1 MIMRREFLPLL
12 VTVLLLQ
19 AHCSIETHRVKS
31 TTVNGYTY
39 EYVTNDPSGT
49 RIYTLDNGLKVYL
62 SDYEVT
68 PRVQVSIA
76 IKAGGKNDPTNNTG
90 LAHYLEHMMFKGNQF
105 FGTNDYVQEEVLLDS
120 IELLFNQYA
129 KLTDTLERKNLYKQ
143 IDDLSYRA
151 SAFAIPNEYDRMISA
166 IGGQYLNAYTT
177 QDRTVYIVDVPSNEL
192 ERLIRI
198 EGSRFKKIVNRLFHT
213 ELETVYEEKNRSLDN
228 DNRKVS
234 EKINE
239 LLFETHPYG
248 TQTVIGTIEH
258 LKNPSITEIEKY
270 FDLYYGPNNAAI
282 CISGDIDFEET
293 IQWINNHF
301 GDWEPNSELPTWNKI
316 EENQIDT
323 PREADVFG
331 PNAERIDIGFRLN
344 GYNTDDFLKATLID
358 MLLNNGE
365 AGLIDINLIQQQKV
379 LSAGS
384 YISDNQD
391 YSIHRIYGMPKE
403 GQSLDQVRELLL
415 EQIQNIKDGA
425 FDSWLI
431 EAVINDLKKNQM
443 LYEEDV
449 DFANYYRSYDMVMA
463 FANEIPWLQHV
474 TYFDRLSDI
483 TKEELVAFANLHYTD
498 NYGVVY
504 KKTGRDPNARKVEK
518 PAITKVQVN
527 SEDTSEFHQNLLNSK
542 VEKLDPKFIDFTAEL
557 DFFEVDKWPV
567 VAKENNSNDLFE
579 LTYLF
584 DFGKNFDKRLHNIN
598 NDLLNILGTHEYSPE
613 ELQKEF
619 YRLGSSYTISH
630 SSRGNRIYITLRG
643 LNQNLKP
650 SLELF
655 EGLLQNPVGSQEA
668 LDLLVDRIL
677 KSRADV
683 KKNKNAVLSRLR
695 SYSIYGPINPQ
706 TDILSE
712 RELRELSIDELT
724 DLIKDLG
731 RYHHRVLYYGNSNQ
745 NELSELLR
753 TYHFTTDEVQEVG
766 ELVQYQEV
774 SYDKAQVYWSHFD
787 MVQSEINLLA
797 KLETFDNQKSPA
809 VAVFNEYFAA
819 LVFQE
824 IREAQGLAYS
834 VSCYYSQGTQP
845 GYSDFLNSYVGIQ
858 SDKQIEALN
867 SMFYLINTP
876 LDSEQAF
883 QVAKDA
889 VINQIESE
897 RITKSGVLDSYIEH
911 IDRSLDT
918 DSRELVYQIVK
929 DMSFNDLKAFQDEYI
944 SNTQHNIAI
953 VGNRDNIDFEN
964 LATYGKVTELSL
976 EELFGY

>member
-1 MIMRREFLPLL
+1 MQQKFFPLL
-12 VTVLLLQ
+12 IVLVLLQ
-19 AHCSIETHRVKS
+19 SYCMIEKHSVKS
-31 TTVNGYTY
+31 ATVNEYNY

-49 RIYTLDNGLKVYL
+49 RIYTLENGLKIYL
-62 SDYEVT
+62 SDYEVA

-76 IKAGGKNDPTNNTG
+76 IKAGGKNDPADNTG
-90 LAHYLEHMMFKGNQF
+90 LAHYLEHMLFKGNQY
-105 FGTNDYVQEEVLLDS
+105 FGTNNYVQEEVLLDS

-129 KLTDTLERKNLYKQ
+129 KLTDTLERKNLYEQ

-151 SAFAIPNEYDRMISA
+151 SAFAIPNEYDKMIST

-177 QDRTVYIVDVPSNEL
+177 EDRTVYIVDVPSNEL
-192 ERLIRI
+192 ERLLKI

-213 ELETVYEEKNRSLDN
+213 ELETVYEEKNRSLDS

-239 LLFETHPYG
+239 LLFEIHPYG
-248 TQTVIGTIEH
+248 TQTVIGTIDH
-258 LKNPSITEIEKY
+258 LKNPSITEIENY
-270 FDLYYGPNNAAI
+270 FDTYYRPNNAAI

-293 IQWINNHF
+293 IKWIDTHF
-301 GDWEPNSELPTWNKI
+301 GDWEPNSELPTWTKI
-316 EENQIDT
+316 EENPVDT
-323 PREADVFG
+323 PKEADVFG
-331 PNAERIDIGFRLN
+331 PNAERIDIGFRLD

-379 LSAGS
+379 LDAGS
-384 YISDNQD
+384 YISDSKD
-391 YSIHRIYGMPKE
+391 YSVHRIYGLPKE
-403 GQSLDQVRELLL
+403 GQSLNQVRELILG
-415 EQIQNIKDGA
+415 EIQKIKDGA
-425 FDSWLI
+425 FESWLI
-431 EAVINDLKKNQM
+431 EAVINDLKKNEM

-449 DFANYYRSYDMVMA
+449 DFANYYRSNDMVMA

-483 TKEELVAFANLHYTD
+483 TKEELVEFAKLHYRD

-504 KKTGRDPNARKVEK
+504 KRTGEDPNTKKVEK

-527 SEDTSEFHQNLLNSK
+527 SEDVSEFHQNLLDLE
-542 VEKLDPKFIDFTAEL
+542 VDKLKPKFIDFDAEL
-557 DFFEVDKWPV
+557 DFFEVDKCPV
-567 VAKENNSNDLFE
+567 VVKENISNDLFE

-584 DFGKNFDKRLHNIN
+584 DFGKNLDKRLGNIN
-598 NDLLNILGTHEYSPE
+598 NDLFNILGTPDYSPE

-619 YRLGSSYTISH
+619 YKLGSSYTISPT
-630 SSRGNRIYITLRG
+630 SRGNRTYITLRG

-655 EGLLQNPVGSQEA
+655 ENLLQNPVGSQEA

-677 KSRADV
+677 KSRADA
-683 KKNKNAVLSRLR
+683 KKNKNVVLSRLR
-695 SYSIYGPINPQ
+695 NYSIYGPINPQ

-712 RELRELSIDELT
+712 QQLKDLTITELT

-731 RYHHRVLYYGNSNQ
+731 EYQHRVLYYGRSTQ
-745 NELSELLR
+745 KELSDLLR
-753 TYHFTTDEVQEVG
+753 TYHFTSDEIQEVG
-766 ELVQYQEV
+766 ELFQYQEI
-774 SYDKAQVYWSHFD
+774 SYDESQVYWSHFD

-797 KLETFDNQKSPA
+797 KLDAFDNQKSPSIA
-809 VAVFNEYFAA
+809 LFNEYFAA

-824 IREAQGLAYS
+824 IREAQGLAYA
-834 VSCYYSQGTQP
+834 VSSYYSQGARA
-845 GYSDFLNSYVGIQ
+845 GYSDFLRSYVGIQ
-858 SDKQIEALN
+858 SDKQKEALA
-867 SMFYLINTP
+867 SMFDLINSP
-876 LDSEQAF
+876 LDSEQGF

-897 RITKSGVLDSYIEH
+897 RITKSYMLDSYLRH
-911 IDRSLDT
+911 LDCNLDT
-918 DSRELVYQIVK
+918 DIRELIYQIVK
-929 DMSFNDLKAFQDEYI
+929 DISFDDLLAFQDEYI
-944 SNTQHNIAI
+944 SNRQHNIALI
-953 VGNRDNIDFEN
+953 GNRNNIDFEN